1 LINSGKPHSPAS
13 CEVNAMNGSL
23 EDRPTPKRLPARA
36 WALFLITAMLVAIS
50 VGVRLAGYSL
60 DRKSRI
66 LIDGPM
72 LACVA
77 ISSLI
82 IATYRQ
88 IHDQPITQENAR

>member
-1 LINSGKPHSPAS
+1 
-13 CEVNAMNGSL
+13 
-23 EDRPTPKRLPARA
+23 
-36 WALFLITAMLVAIS
+36 